1 MTTISDIGGGNNDFP
16 DLISWGNAR
25 GSSTDLEIAHV
36 YSDQFLTTDFD
47 HRTDFTGGYE
57 VVGMGNDFIGDFTD
71 TGVIRITRDPAYTSW
86 LIDDRTGRGHWRNL
100 IIDCT
105 DFNVVFRGNI
115 TRFEA
120 TRVGFRG
127 NLAASFDEVSP
138 DFIGVFN
145 QCAFFTENMDAASF
159 RRGQVNLTD
168 CIAVGNTNTAF
179 GTVRIREMTGTVTN
193 TVAHERQG
201 SLCFGAD
208 GSTVTGSGCVSTD
221 NSATTLSIG
230 SQDASLPTYF
240 ENVSTGDLRINSAG
254 QTALPAS
261 LSWAFVSAGGVTAVA
276 TESSSDF
283 SESSNTSISANISA
297 QVTEINTSFSELSSA
312 TITNNLITLSVTEI
326 SQDFSESVLTSISG
340 SLSAIVTELS
350 QSFTESST
358 ADISANISAV
368 VTELA
373 QDFDESAQVNLIGSF
388 TVEVTETANDFT
400 EACYIQLPVQRLIP
414 RKVISVDNRSGSAI
428 RVRRRSSVI
437 RVR

>member
-1 MTTISDIGGGNNDFP
+1 MATISDIGGGNNDFP

-57 VVGMGNDFIGDFTD
+57 VVGMGSDFVGDYTD
-71 TGVIRITRDPAYTSW
+71 TGVITITRDPAYTSW
-86 LIDDRTGRGHWRNL
+86 LLDDRTGRGHWRNL
-100 IIDCT
+100 IIDCV
-105 DFNVVFRGNI
+105 DGNILFRGGV

-120 TRVGFRG
+120 TNVGFKG
-127 NLAASFDEVSP
+127 NSAPSFDEASVN
-138 DFIGVFN
+138 FNGIFN
-145 QCAFFTENMDAASF
+145 QCAFFTTSGDAASF
-159 RRGQVNLTD
+159 RYGQVTFND
-168 CIAVGNTNTAF
+168 CIAVGNTNTSF
-179 GTVRIREMTGTVTN
+179 GTVRIREMTGSLIN
-193 TVAHERQG
+193 TVSHERQG

-254 QTALPAS
+254 QAALPAS
-261 LSWAFVSAGGVTAVA
+261 LSWAFVSAGGVTAVV

-283 SESSNTSISANISA
+283 SESSNTSIAANISA
-297 QVTEINTSFSELSSA
+297 QVTEINTSFSESSNA

-326 SQDFSESVLTSISG
+326 SQDFSESVSASISG

-350 QSFTESST
+350 QSFAESSS
-358 ADISANISAV
+358 ADISANISAA

-388 TVEVTETANDFT
+388 TVEVTETTSDFE

-414 RKVISVDNRSGSAI
+414 RKVISVNNRSGSTI